1 MVLHHAAARPRLA
14 QRVAPAILAGIVHE
28 QSYEVLRLGDS
39 IPNPLDRSSV
49 LTSMVP
55 RHNPREQTRHRQH
68 HHPRHAQR

>member
-28 QSYEVLRLGDS
+28 QSYEALRLGDS

-55 RHNPREQTRHRQH
+55 RHNRREQTRHRQH
-68 HHPRHAQR
+68 HHPCHAPR